1 MSRFYDALTQAIS
14 ADLIPTNGNASS
26 GASKANIHHPPAAD
40 GRGENGTVAAVIAA
54 AEQLAEDHLSEQ
66 DPPAISSEEASSTS
80 IGELRNIAVDRDA
93 RVLPNAA
100 DGAVL
105 EYYRRLRTNILQQ
118 QGIKPFRSL
127 LVTSANPQE
136 GKTVTTLNLAL
147 SFAMLPEF
155 KVLVIDCDL
164 RRGTIGKW
172 LRATER
178 PGFSNLID
186 GSSTLRDVVFR
197 CDDVPVHFIAK
208 GTSEK
213 QPAELLQTSQLSAH
227 IRRLT
232 GQFDLVLVDSP
243 PVNFLTDTQVL
254 AGACDAVLLVARA
267 FSTSKKA
274 LEKAAHDLSR
284 FRMIGTVLNGGTR
297 PRNYRKYGGY
307 YEEKR

>member
-1 MSRFYDALTQAIS
+1 MSRFYDALTQAIN
-14 ADLIPTNGNASS
+14 ADLIPANGNGSS
-26 GASKANIHHPPAAD
+26 DTSKANVPHSAIPAGGTA
-40 GRGENGTVAAVIAA
+40 NGTVAGVIAA
-54 AEQLAEDHLSEQ
+54 AEQLAQEGLSDQDRTPISTED
-66 DPPAISSEEASSTS
+66 ASSNS

-105 EYYRRLRTNILQQ
+105 EYYRRLRTKILQQ
-118 QGIKPFRSL
+118 QGVKPFRSL

-136 GKTVTTLNLAL
+136 GKSVTTLNIAL
-147 SFAMLPEF
+147 SFSMLPNF
-155 KVLVIDCDL
+155 KVLVIDGDL

-197 CDDVPVHFIAK
+197 CDDVPLHFISK

-213 QPAELLQTSQLSAH
+213 LPAELLHTSQLSAQ

-267 FSTSKKA
+267 FATSKKA
-274 LEKAAHDLSR
+274 LEKAAQDLAA
-284 FRMIGTVLNGGTR
+284 FRVIGTVLNGGTR
-297 PRNYRKYGGY
+297 PRNYRRYGGY